1 LNYSRNNNKTK
12 NVILIIYILIIFLI
26 TCQYFNLQIINY
38 EKYHLKAGYNSLKK
52 IILKAPRGII
62 YDRNKKPIVD
72 NQYIYNVNIMSRYFD
87 SNSFNYNLLKNEI
100 DIDKITIDSIVSNN
114 KYFGNQYKS
123 KLIKKNINF
132 KKKSILEESKL
143 DIPGINFSH
152 NPIRSY
158 TSNSNLSHVLGYLRT
173 IDNSKGQGSEGFS
186 GIEKFYEID
195 LKGSNGIEY
204 RIVDKF
210 GIDQGLFIDGN
221 IYDAKQGSD
230 LFLTIDSDLQSYSEQ
245 IMGEKIGSII
255 VMDPQTG
262 EVLTMLSTPSYE
274 LDSFAGGISLKK
286 WNEIN
291 NNKKGPFTNRAIQSS
306 YPPGSIFKLILAA
319 IVLEEEII
327 SKDWKVNCTGEYQ
340 FYDQLFRC
348 WKEEGHDTVD
358 LNKAIQQSC
367 NVYFYNL
374 IQQIDFDL
382 WSKEAIKFGFGKKS
396 GIDLPNEK
404 QGLVPDRKF
413 MTKHHKNKGGWSAGH
428 LLNLSIGQGETMVTP
443 IQIVNLMNII
453 ANEGYYLIPH
463 LNLKTTNTEKID
475 LKYRNSVWRLVK
487 KAMFDAV
494 NKSGGTA
501 YNAYL
506 DNNDVKIYGKTGTAQ
521 ICSNCDVLPHA
532 WFAGFIEANNSK
544 KYSITIIIEN
554 GGKGSNIPAILA
566 KKIFKFILEKNV

>member
-1 LNYSRNNNKTK
+1 MNYYKNNNRNK
-12 NVILIIYILIIFLI
+12 NVILTIYIAIVFLI

-62 YDRNKKPIVD
+62 YDRNKKSIVD
-72 NQYIYNVNIMSRYFD
+72 NQYIYNVNMISSFFD
-87 SNSFNYNLLKNEI
+87 PVDFDYNLLSNEI
-100 DIDKITIDSIVSNN
+100 GIKPITIDSIVSANR
-114 KYFGNQYKS
+114 YSSNQYKS

-132 KKKSILEESKL
+132 TKKSILEENKL
-143 DIPGINFSH
+143 NLKGINFSH

-158 TSNSNLSHVLGYLRT
+158 TSKSNLAHVLGYLRMNDDYRE
-173 IDNSKGQGSEGFS
+173 IGSEGFS
-186 GIEKFYEID
+186 GIEKFYEVD
-195 LKGSNGIEY
+195 LKGYDGVEY

-210 GIDQGLFIDGN
+210 GIDQGLFIDDS

-230 LFLTIDSDLQSYSEQ
+230 LFLTIDSDLQIYSEQ
-245 IMGEKIGSII
+245 IMREKVGSII
-255 VMDPQTG
+255 VMDPLTG
-262 EVLTMLSTPSYE
+262 EILTMLSTPAYD
-274 LDSFAGGISLKK
+274 LDAFAGGIPTKK

-306 YPPGSIFKLILAA
+306 YPPGSIFKLILAS
-319 IVLEEEII
+319 IVLEEKII
-327 SKDWKVNCTGEYQ
+327 SKDWEVNCTGEYQ

-348 WKEEGHDTVD
+348 WKEEGHDKVN

-382 WSKEAIKFGFGKKS
+382 WSKEVTKFGFGQKS

-404 QGLVPDRKF
+404 TGLVPDRKF

-453 ANEGYYLIPH
+453 VNEGQYLTPH
-463 LNLKTTNTEKID
+463 LNLKNENIKKVD
-475 LKYRNSVWRLVK
+475 LDYKNSVWSVVK

-506 DNNDVKIYGKTGTAQ
+506 DNKDVKVYGKTGTAQ
-521 ICSNCDVLPHA
+521 ICSNCDLLPHA
-532 WFAGFIEANNSK
+532 WFAGFIELSNKK
-544 KYSITIIIEN
+544 KYSIAIIVEN
-554 GGKGSNIPAILA
+554 GGKGSNISTILA
-566 KKIFKFILEKNV
+566 RKIFQFIIGKNV

>member
-1 LNYSRNNNKTK
+1 MNYSRNNNKTK

-62 YDRNKKPIVD
+62 YDRNKKSIVD
-72 NQYIYNVNIMSRYFD
+72 NQYIYNVNIISRYFD

-100 DIDKITIDSIVSNN
+100 EIDKVTIDSIVSNN
-114 KYFGNQYKS
+114 KYSGNQYKS

-143 DIPGINFSH
+143 DILGINFSH

-173 IDNSKGQGSEGFS
+173 IDDYKGQGSEGFS

-245 IMGEKIGSII
+245 IMGDKVGSII

-291 NNKKGPFTNRAIQSS
+291 NNSMGPFTNRAIQSS

-348 WKEEGHDTVD
+348 WKEGGHDTVD

-404 QGLVPDRKF
+404 KGLVPDRKF

-463 LNLKTTNTEKID
+463 LNLKATNTEKID
-475 LKYRNSVWRLVK
+475 LKYKNSIWRLLK

-521 ICSNCDVLPHA
+521 ICSNCDLLPHA

-544 KYSITIIIEN
+544 KYSIAIIIEN

-566 KKIFKFILEKNV
+566 KKIFQFILEKNV

>member
-1 LNYSRNNNKTK
+1 MNYKKNNNRNK
-12 NVILIIYILIIFLI
+12 NVILTIYIAIVFLI

-62 YDRNKKPIVD
+62 YDRNKKSIVD
-72 NQYIYNVNIMSRYFD
+72 NQYIYNVNMISSFFD
-87 SNSFNYNLLKNEI
+87 PVDFDYNLLSNEI
-100 DIDKITIDSIVSNN
+100 GIKPITIDSIVSVNR
-114 KYFGNQYKS
+114 YSSNQYKS

-132 KKKSILEESKL
+132 KKKSILEENKL
-143 DIPGINFSH
+143 NLKGINFSH

-158 TSNSNLSHVLGYLRT
+158 TSRSNLAHVLGYLRMSDDFRG
-173 IDNSKGQGSEGFS
+173 IGSEGFS
-186 GIEKFYEID
+186 GIEKFYEVD
-195 LKGSNGIEY
+195 LKGYDGVEY

-210 GIDQGLFIDGN
+210 GIDQGLFIDDS

-230 LFLTIDSDLQSYSEQ
+230 LFLTIDSDLQIYSEQ
-245 IMGEKIGSII
+245 IMREKVGSII
-255 VMDPQTG
+255 VMDPLTG
-262 EVLTMLSTPSYE
+262 EILTMLSTPAYD
-274 LDSFAGGISLKK
+274 LDAFAGGIPAKK
-286 WNEIN
+286 WNKIN

-306 YPPGSIFKLILAA
+306 YPPGSIFKLILAS
-319 IVLEEEII
+319 IVLEEKII

-348 WKEEGHDTVD
+348 WKEEGHDKVN

-382 WSKEAIKFGFGKKS
+382 WSKEVTKFGFGKKS

-404 QGLVPDRKF
+404 TGLVPDRKF

-453 ANEGYYLIPH
+453 VNEGQYLTPH
-463 LNLKTTNTEKID
+463 LNLKNENIKKVD
-475 LKYRNSVWRLVK
+475 LDYKKSVWSIVK

-506 DNNDVKIYGKTGTAQ
+506 NNKDVKVYGKTGTAQ
-521 ICSNCDVLPHA
+521 ICSNCDLLPHA
-532 WFAGFIEANNSK
+532 WFAGFIELSNKK
-544 KYSITIIIEN
+544 KYSIAIIVEN

-566 KKIFKFILEKNV
+566 RRIFQFIIEKNV

>member
-1 LNYSRNNNKTK
+1 MNSSRNNNKTK
-12 NVILIIYILIIFLI
+12 KIISTTYIIIIILI

-72 NQYIYNVNIMSRYFD
+72 NQYIYNVNFMSRYYD
-87 SNSFNYNLLKNEI
+87 STSFNYNLLKREI
-100 DIDKITIDSIVSNN
+100 GVNSKTIDSIVSAN
-114 KYFGNQYKS
+114 KHSSNQYKS

-132 KKKSILEESKL
+132 EKKSILEENKL
-143 DIPGINFSH
+143 DIQGINFSH

-158 TSNSNLSHVLGYLRT
+158 TSSSNLSHVLGYLRI
-173 IDNSKGQGSEGFS
+173 IDDSKGQGSEGFS

-210 GIDQGLFIDGN
+210 GIDQGLFIDDN

-230 LFLTIDSDLQSYSEQ
+230 LFLTIDSNLQTYSEE
-245 IMGEKIGSII
+245 IMGDKTGSIV
-255 VMDPQTG
+255 VMDPLNG
-262 EVLTMLSTPSYE
+262 EVLTMISTPSYD
-274 LDSFAGGISLKK
+274 LNSFAGGITSRK
-286 WNEIN
+286 WNKIS
-291 NNKKGPFTNRAIQSS
+291 NNKKGPLTNRAIQSS

-348 WKEEGHDTVD
+348 WKEEGHGTIN

-382 WSKEAIKFGFGKKS
+382 WSKEATKFGFGKKS

-404 QGLVPDRKF
+404 KGLVPDRKF

-453 ANEGYYLIPH
+453 ANEGNYLTPH
-463 LNLKTTNTEKID
+463 LNLKSASTKNID
-475 LKYRNSVWRLVK
+475 LKYKNSVWRLVRE
-487 KAMFDAV
+487 AMFDAV
-494 NKSGGTA
+494 NKTGGTA
-501 YNAYL
+501 YNAYV
-506 DNNDVKIYGKTGTAQ
+506 DNNDVKVYGKTGTAQ
-521 ICSNCDVLPHA
+521 ICSNCDLLPHA
-532 WFAGFIEANNSK
+532 WFAGFIELNNSK
-544 KYSITIIIEN
+544 KYSIAIIVEN

-566 KKIFKFILEKNV
+566 KKIFKFIIEKNV